1 MIRRPSRL
9 PRRLL
14 RGALPVAA
22 LLLSPPAALHAAEDE
37 KSWLVN
43 WVEKTIS
50 TPDFR
55 VSLDRIDGV
64 LSADMRV
71 GAVTIADRRGV
82 WLTINDARLVWTRGD
97 LMSGKLTV
105 ERLEAASIDVAR
117 APDPPPATAAKK
129 PPAPAASEPFVW
141 PQLPVAVTIGA
152 LQTPIIRLPADI
164 AGEDMALSAKAGGAL
179 DSQGFR
185 VKADVRRIA
194 DPKTGGA
201 PPPAAAFLFD
211 AGYAAADGRLTLD
224 LDYREPAGGLAARML
239 NLPGRPPLAM
249 TVKGAGPLTD
259 FAADIDLQADGRRLV
274 NGRAGLARKAD
285 HYALTA
291 DVAGSLESLA
301 YGGGLDFLRGRSSI
315 TLAATLPAGGQGG
328 GGYTLDRLGLTSGV
342 LTLNAAGVFAD
353 DFFPTVLKIDGA
365 LTPAD
370 GRGLALPGGDGA
382 TLGGARFKA
391 DFGDGDWRA
400 DVVVDRLRAGGLSV
414 GKTAFVGQG
423 RARDLSDPAKRASS
437 FALDGRVD
445 NVAGN
450 GLDRALKGGV
460 GAKLRGDWQAGGPI
474 RIAEALLTPGAAKA
488 RFAGTIN
495 DGAADGH
502 WTLDSGDLNAFKDL
516 VGLPLDGRA
525 SLTADGNI
533 APATG
538 AFAFTFA
545 GVGDTLGVS
554 IGENRHRLPG
564 KTTLAGRLTRDA
576 GGLKIKDLKLAG
588 RKLQATAD
596 GAVTPTGADLKAM
609 LRLDDLSALTD
620 PKIGLTGGV
629 SADVHITGPLDA
641 PTARYALRGSRLS
654 VAALREAVLG
664 EGGRAAP
671 PWTLTAEG
679 AATLQTVAVKAG
691 LTDGAT
697 RIAVDGR
704 IPLDDGKLALKLDAS
719 PSLALVNALLRERGA
734 KLTGKAVLSADIGG
748 TLARPDIRGR
758 LTLADGTF
766 NDPETGMRLSALNG
780 LIRLEGTRATVER
793 LSAVTG
799 RSGTVALGGTLALQP
814 VPAADLT
821 LTLDNARFVYGA
833 LAQMETGGKITLRGP
848 LSRPDIAGTVTIQR
862 AELTVPDR
870 IPGASVTGPAVRHVG
885 ASPAVRRAAAA
896 VDKPA
901 KQTPAKA
908 AATAKSAAAPAAFD
922 AGLDVTIASPGKF
935 FVRGRG
941 LEAELAGSLTLK
953 GLLSEPRPTGGF
965 RLRRGTLDIVGRR
978 IDFDEGRVTLTGD
991 FNPTIDFRASSRRSD
1006 LTVTAAVSG
1015 AASDPQLVLSSTPT
1029 LPQDEIL
1036 AQFLFGR
1043 SIADLSPLQL
1053 AQMAAAAAQLAGGP
1067 GGGDLLASIRKGAGL
1082 DSLGATTDAAGNM
1095 ALQAGRYIG
1104 DNLYL
1109 GVTTGAKGETNATLN
1124 LDITPELKVKV
1135 GGGADSNLSGVV
1147 YEVEY

>member
-1 MIRRPSRL
+1 MTRPSRFPCRF
-9 PRRLL
+9 PRRFL

-22 LLLSPPAALHAAEDE
+22 VLLCLPVALHAAEDE

-55 VSLDRIDGV
+55 VSLDRIEGA

-71 GAVTIADRRGV
+71 GALTIADRRGV

-117 APDPPPATAAKK
+117 APDPSPATAAKK

-141 PQLPVAVTIGA
+141 PQLPVVVTIGA

-164 AGEDMALSAKAGGAL
+164 AGEDMALAAKAGGAL
-179 DSQGFR
+179 DSQGFHI
-185 VKADVRRIA
+185 KADVRRIA
-194 DPKTGGA
+194 DPKTGGP

-224 LDYREPAGGLAARML
+224 LDYREPAGGLVARML

-259 FAADIDLQADGRRLV
+259 FAADLDLQADGRRLV
-274 NGRAGLARKAD
+274 SGRAGLARKAD

-301 YGGGLDFLRGRSSI
+301 YGGGLDFLRGRSTI
-315 TLAATLPAGGQGG
+315 TLAAKGRDG

-342 LTLNAAGVFAD
+342 LTLNAAGTFAD

-382 TLGGARFKA
+382 TLGGARFKV

-400 DVVVDRLRAGGLSV
+400 DVAMDRLRAGGLSV

-437 FALDGRVD
+437 FALDGRAD

-488 RFAGTIN
+488 RFAGTVK

-525 SLTADGNI
+525 SLTADGNV

-545 GVGDTLGVS
+545 GVGDSLGVAV
-554 IGENRHRLPG
+554 GENRHRLPG
-564 KTTLAGRLTRDA
+564 KTTLSGRLTRDA
-576 GGLKIKDLKLAG
+576 GGLKVKDLKLAG

-596 GAVTPTGADLKAM
+596 GTVTPTGADLKAM

-620 PKIGLTGGV
+620 PKIGLTGAV
-629 SADVHITGPLDA
+629 SADVHITGPLDS
-641 PTARYALRGSRLS
+641 PTARYTLRGSRLS

-748 TLARPDIRGR
+748 TVARPDIRGR

-799 RSGTVALGGTLALQP
+799 RSGMIALGGTLALQP
-814 VPAADLT
+814 VPSADLT

-848 LSRPDIAGTVTIQR
+848 LSRPDIAGSVTIQR

-885 ASPAVRRAAAA
+885 GSPAVRRAAAT

-901 KQTPAKA
+901 KRTPAPTKTA
-908 AATAKSAAAPAAFD
+908 AAAAPAAFD

-941 LEAELAGSLTLK
+941 LEAELAGSLTLQ
-953 GLLSEPRPTGGF
+953 GLLSEPHPTGGF
-965 RLRRGTLDIVGRR
+965 RLRRGALDIVGRR

-1015 AASDPQLVLSSTPT
+1015 AASDPQLVLSSTPA

-1053 AQMAAAAAQLAGGP
+1053 AQMAGAAAQLAGGP

-1082 DSLGATTDAAGNM
+1082 DSLGPTTDAAGNM

-1124 LDITPELKVKV
+1124 LDITPQLKVKV